1 MHFSSVTFC
10 FAHLGAFIGCSSGP
24 YPSVKDFALGDSGLS
39 LALGELY
46 PLLSES
52 LSWFESMREVLR
64 REKMSSETNTAISK
78 PSSSRL
84 SIPASPR
91 PFHALQEE
99 CSLNEDTFFRFR
111 DRFQFPKEIRAHLPK
126 RGEKFYAFA
135 HEEVYFY
142 EAAFLCGLRFPIHPF
157 IMELLHHL
165 NIALGQLMPNSWRIV
180 MSCMVIWTIIA
191 DGDMITLNKLVHL
204 YHLKKSK
211 EFGYYELV
219 PWDRRSK
226 LIANLPSSFRYWKS
240 RYFFVSGEGWETLF
254 DNF

>member
-24 YPSVKDFALGDSGLS
+24 YPSVKDFALSDSGLS

-84 SIPASPR
+84 SVPASPR

-111 DRFQFPKEIRAHLPK
+111 DRFQFPEKTRVHLPK
-126 RGEKFYAFA
+126 RGENP
-135 HEEVYFY
+135 V
-142 EAAFLCGLRFPIHPF
+142 LLPTGRFTF
-157 IMELLHHL
+157 IRLPSYV
-165 NIALGQLMPNSWRIV
+165 ALGSPSIHSLWNSF
-180 MSCMVIWTIIA
+180 
-191 DGDMITLNKLVHL
+191 IT
-204 YHLKKSK
+204 
-211 EFGYYELV
+211 
-219 PWDRRSK
+219 
-226 LIANLPSSFRYWKS
+226 
-240 RYFFVSGEGWETLF
+240 
-254 DNF
+254 